1 VQIDNDFIELCEIPD
16 LSKVSEI
23 DRIETLK
30 KINEDINILYVAVTR
45 AKKVLQLNLDLM
57 AYLHREAAE

>member
-1 VQIDNDFIELCEIPD
+1 
-16 LSKVSEI
+16 VSEI